1 MDQHIPTRARR
12 RAGYGLIMTTFEVS
26 GDAYDRFM
34 GRYAGPL
41 ASQFVEMAELQHG
54 DRVLDVGC
62 GPGTLTRFLVERV
75 GADAVSA
82 LDPSSS
88 FVAAA
93 QDRFPG
99 VDVRQ
104 GAAEDLPYGDDT
116 FAAAY
121 AQLVV
126 HFMSDPVGGL
136 REMARVT
143 RPGGVVAA
151 CVWDL
156 AGGTAPL
163 STFWTAAHDLDPGA
177 PSEALRAG
185 TREGHL
191 AELFDEA
198 GIADVESSALTV
210 RLRSETFDDWWEPYL
225 LGAGPA
231 GAYAVGL
238 DPVAREALRAR
249 CEELLPPAPIEEA
262 VVAWCAR
269 GRAP

>member
-1 MDQHIPTRARR
+1 
-12 RAGYGLIMTTFEVS
+12 MTTFEVS

-34 GRYAGPL
+34 GRYARPL
-41 ASQFVEMAELQHG
+41 AAQFVEMAELHHG

-62 GPGTLTRFLVERV
+62 GPGTLTKLLVERV
-75 GADAVSA
+75 GLDAVSA

-99 VDVRQ
+99 ADVRQ
-104 GAAEDLPYGDDT
+104 GVAEDLPYEDDT

-126 HFMSDPVGGL
+126 HFMSDPVAGL
-136 REMARVT
+136 REMARVN

-163 STFWTAAHDLDPGA
+163 STFWTAAHDLDPDA

-198 GIADVESSALTV
+198 GVADVESSALTV
-210 RLRSETFDDWWEPYL
+210 RLRSETFGDWWEPYL

-231 GAYAVGL
+231 GAYAAGL
-238 DPVAREALRAR
+238 DSASLEALRAR

-269 GRAP
+269 GRALKGDR